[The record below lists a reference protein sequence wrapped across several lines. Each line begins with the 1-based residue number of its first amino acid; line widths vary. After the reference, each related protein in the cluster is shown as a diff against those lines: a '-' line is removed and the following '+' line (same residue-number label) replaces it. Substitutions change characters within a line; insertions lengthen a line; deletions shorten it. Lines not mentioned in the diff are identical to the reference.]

1 MKKIGRKVLCMLVAV
16 VMAFLRITPVH
27 GIDGPTDAADTAAAE
42 VDDTGV
48 DTSAVEIGR
57 AHV

>member
-42 VDDTGV
+42 V
-48 DTSAVEIGR
+48 SI
-57 AHV
+57 